1 MLLDCSYQLVQFWI
15 LFFIWNLAC
24 DKAIN
29 KVTNYII
36 FIIGRWRVLN
46 PQKCGHE
53 ESLSVGTL
61 CGISIGLFYL
71 AAVQV
76 RVTTT

>member
-29 KVTNYII
+29 KVTNDII

-46 PQKCGHE
+46 PQKMW
-53 ESLSVGTL
+53 
-61 CGISIGLFYL
+61 
-71 AAVQV
+71 A
-76 RVTTT
+76 